1 MSCVFPVSLLWLPS
15 TSAPPPAGPSE
26 PLAPAVSFPLFLMY
40 LLPPL
45 LAQDRYAE
53 QGQSR
58 VKESGSQGLEA
69 LSLAFSPS

>member
-1 MSCVFPVSLLWLPS
+1 
-15 TSAPPPAGPSE
+15 
-26 PLAPAVSFPLFLMY
+26 MY

-53 QGQSR
+53 QAQSR
-58 VKESGSQGLEA
+58 VKELGSQGLEA